1 MPHNNYQSYK
11 SLSPPDELHYY
22 NLYKLNTGA
31 FAYNLNTLLRN
42 KSPLSSY
49 AQAISNL
56 DNLILKYAH
65 PFEITLYRA
74 CTTNLV
80 DPFIAGS
87 IYTNPDYLS
96 TAISLERCQKH
107 FTTPEN
113 PALLIFKCSVNLS
126 MAPMD
131 LNEEHGESEDEMLL
145 GRSNKF
151 RLEEK
156 ATVSERKELERI
168 MGRFEAQDV
177 SELVIYN
184 FII

>member
-1 MPHNNYQSYK
+1 MPHNNYQSFYK
-11 SLSPPDELHYY
+11 SLSPDELHFY

-42 KSPLSSY
+42 KSPLSTY
-49 AQAISNL
+49 TQAISNL
-56 DNLILKYAH
+56 DNLILKYVH

-80 DPFIAGS
+80 DPFIDGS

-96 TAISLERCQKH
+96 TAILLERCQKH

-113 PALLIFKCSVNLS
+113 PALLIFKCSANMS

-145 GRSNKF
+145 GRSNRF
-151 RLEEK
+151 RLKEK
-156 ATVSERKELERI
+156 TVVTERNEIERT
-168 MGRFEAQDV
+168 MGRFEALGV
-177 SELVIYN
+177 KELVIYN